1 VLKSPQ
7 ELPVEWMATQPAPN
21 DAALLAEREAQ
32 DRFVKDNLRR
42 VFALIYRIVGNVA
55 DAQDLTQETF
65 IKALQRKDQ
74 IKDLD
79 KAAHWL
85 GRVASNTAIDFLRR
99 SGKVSF
105 SEIDALTEPLL
116 ESPGRRQDVELIRA
130 EESAKLDRCLNSL
143 SLRERTALVLRD
155 VEDMPASEVAKV
167 LGCSPATVRSHIA
180 NARVKFRQFL
190 QKLEAA
196 Q

>member
-1 VLKSPQ
+1 MS
-7 ELPVEWMATQPAPN
+7 ASSAPN
-21 DAALLAEREAQ
+21 SSPGVAEREAQ
-32 DRFVKDNLRR
+32 DRFVKENLRR

-55 DAQDLTQETF
+55 DAQDLTQDTF

-74 IKDLD
+74 LKDID

-99 SGKVSF
+99 KNRVNF
-105 SEIDALTEPLL
+105 TEIDALLEPLPDPM
-116 ESPGRRQDVELIRA
+116 SRRADVEMLRS
-130 EESAKLDRCLNSL
+130 EEAIYLDECLSAL
-143 SLRERTALVLRD
+143 SVRERTALVLRD
-155 VEDMPASEVAKV
+155 VEDMPAHEVAAV

-180 NARVKFRQFL
+180 NARTKFRAIY
-190 QKLEAA
+190 QKRKEG